1 MKKFEKIKALE
12 SAKLTKE
19 QMNQTTGGLRAYC
32 TCGTRSIC
40 HIDGTDDGD
49 DAVFTFAL

>member
-1 MKKFEKIKALE
+1 MIRSFE
-12 SAKLTKE
+12 SSRLTKD
-19 QMNQTTGGLRAYC
+19 QMNQATGGLRIRC

-49 DAVFTFAL
+49 DVYYAL